1 MKRKR
6 TARLPVLPY
15 HVKYRAG
22 CAFSIRWFATEE
34 DANIMGAAVRASG
47 ATYNGGY
54 YHGRPCGRDETFDY
68 IDPVLGQ
75 IYAVTD

>member
-1 MKRKR
+1 MKTKQ
-6 TARLPVLPY
+6 TARVPEA
-15 HVKYRAG
+15 VKYRAG
-22 CAFSIRWFATEE
+22 CAISIRWFATKE
-34 DANIMGAAVRASG
+34 DADIIGAAVRASG

-54 YHGRPCGRDETFDY
+54 YHGRLCGRDESFDY